1 MKHELHQVES
11 NIQIIESKLTDNEN
25 EVKRLTKLRFDI
37 ETRVV
42 KLKASNDEQLFAT
55 SVA

>member
-55 SVA
+55 SGA